1 MKPRINKKTALIMAG
16 AVVAVGIG
24 LAVLRNSP
32 FAPVT
37 QVGTVEAAR
46 STLQPSL
53 FGIGVVESR
62 RSILVG
68 PTTAGRVSRVLVEQG
83 EQVEPGQLLAEMDPI
98 DLQERVTASR
108 NALSRAQSIVSSTQ
122 AQVREA
128 ESRFA
133 TADASAKRYVSL
145 RERGF
150 VSAEAE
156 RAKGHE
162 SRAAEAALQAGRSNT
177 DSARAD
183 TARLAAEVGALE
195 KQLANLRLV
204 APAAGLIVT
213 RELEPGSTA
222 VAGQAVLRM
231 VETNSFWLR
240 VRIDQGR
247 SAGLAV
253 GQPAAIVLRS
263 RPGESF
269 AGKVAR
275 IEQLSDAVTEERIAM
290 VAFDN
295 LPAGLTLNEMAE
307 VTVQVSARPDVLTVP
322 PAALVRQN
330 GQAGIFVAAE
340 GRAQFRPVKIGV
352 RAENGIEVLEGLK
365 GGEAVIVQRVKPVAD
380 GDRVRITSS
389 GGEQK

>member
-1 MKPRINKKTALIMAG
+1 MKPRVNKRRVLMLAG
-16 AVVAVGIG
+16 AVLVFGIG
-24 LAVLRNSP
+24 LILLRNSP

-37 QVGTVEAAR
+37 QVTTAEAAR
-46 STLQPSL
+46 NTLQASL

-62 RSILVG
+62 RNILVG

-83 EQVEPGQLLAEMDPI
+83 EQVEAGQLLAEMDPI
-98 DLQERVTASR
+98 DLLERLTASR
-108 NALSRAQSIVSSTQ
+108 HALSRARSVLSSTQ
-122 AQVREA
+122 ALAQEA
-128 ESRFA
+128 ESRF
-133 TADASAKRYVSL
+133 TTTDASAQRYASL

-150 VSAEAE
+150 VSVEAE
-156 RAKGHE
+156 RAKGHDA
-162 SRAAEAALQAGRSNT
+162 RAAESALQASRANI

-183 TARLAAEVGALE
+183 GERLSAEVRALE
-195 KQLANLRLV
+195 KQLGNLRLI

-231 VETNSFWLR
+231 AETDSFWLR

-253 GQPAAIVLRS
+253 GQPASIVLRS
-263 RPGESF
+263 RPGETF

-290 VAFDN
+290 IAFDV

-307 VTVQVSARPDVLTVP
+307 VTLQLPARSNVLTVP
-322 PAALVRQN
+322 PAALVRQA
-330 GQAGIFVAAE
+330 GQAGVFVVSD

-352 RAENGIEVLEGLK
+352 RSETGIEVLDGLS
-365 GGEAVIVQRVKPVAD
+365 GGEAVIAQRAKPLAD
-380 GDRVRITSS
+380 GDRVRVAESS
-389 GGEQK
+389 GDTQ

>member
-53 FGIGVVESR
+53 FGIGVIESR

-108 NALSRAQSIVSSTQ
+108 NALSRAQSIVSSAH

-162 SRAAEAALQAGRSNT
+162 SRAAEAALQASRSNT

-222 VAGQAVLRM
+222 VAGQAILRM
-231 VETNSFWLR
+231 VETDSFWLR

-253 GQPAAIVLRS
+253 GQPANIVLRS
-263 RPGESF
+263 RPGENF

-290 VAFDN
+290 VAFN
-295 LPAGLTLNEMAE
+295 ALPAGLTLNEMAE
-307 VTVQVSARPDVLTVP
+307 VTVQVPARSDVLTVP

-330 GQAGIFVAAE
+330 GQAGVFVAAE

-352 RAENGIEVLEGLK
+352 RAEKGIEVLEGLK